1 MACTS
6 SLTRIRLPR
15 QRLLLPHPGVLQSAH
30 THCTTRGLGS
40 VWVATASGGVA
51 VARASWRGCCR
62 AAPLTGPTMCA
73 QLSFNSNLIPVC
85 TSVLG
90 VWWCLSRRTL
100 PKDSHLC
107 WIEQRSGRHVT
118 HGDEVGSVE
127 SNKTYT
133 SLSST
138 ISCDSPAADKPNQE
152 HAPRTR
158 RSQTR
163 RVFRPNVTTI
173 VLVAMVM

>member
-1 MACTS
+1 
-6 SLTRIRLPR
+6 
-15 QRLLLPHPGVLQSAH
+15 
-30 THCTTRGLGS
+30 
-40 VWVATASGGVA
+40 
-51 VARASWRGCCR
+51 
-62 AAPLTGPTMCA
+62 MCA

-90 VWWCLSRRTL
+90 VWWCLSQRTL
-100 PKDSHLC
+100 PKESHLC
-107 WIEQRSGRHVT
+107 WIEQRSGRHVQSRKW
-118 HGDEVGSVE
+118 DPLSA
-127 SNKTYT
+127 NKTYT
-133 SLSST
+133 SMQST

-152 HAPRTR
+152 HALRTR